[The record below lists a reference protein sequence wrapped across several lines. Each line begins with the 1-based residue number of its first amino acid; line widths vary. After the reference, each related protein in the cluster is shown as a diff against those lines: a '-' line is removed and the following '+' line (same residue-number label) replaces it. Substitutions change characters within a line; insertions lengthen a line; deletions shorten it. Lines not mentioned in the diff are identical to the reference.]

1 MQDSIF
7 YLIIGIFGA
16 GLGFIVRKKHVT
28 IGKASL
34 ISFIE
39 TAMICVLIFVMST
52 RIGANDE
59 IAGNLGTIGVYGLL
73 STVIIFIMTILVTY
87 ITRKLLGFDAKGK
100 IAEKAVISDS
110 ETQEEVPESIKE
122 KEDGA
127 SGKLKID
134 KMAVF
139 IVVFVVLGLICGRFL
154 VSKLFSSYGDFESAA
169 SMMLK
174 IALSILMFFVEF
186 EIGIDDSGGG
196 NFRTAGL
203 KVLFFPVTT
212 IVGAILGGV
221 VLALIVPVTLKESLA
236 IASGFGWYSM
246 APVLIMES
254 GHLTASAISFVHNL
268 TRELLSMLIV
278 PFVARYVG
286 FIEAACMPG
295 SPSMDVCLPIIE
307 RSTNSTTVVYAFLNG
322 FLVSGTVPILVPL
335 FLGG

>member
-1 MQDSIF
+1 
-7 YLIIGIFGA
+7 
-16 GLGFIVRKKHVT
+16 
-28 IGKASL
+28 
-34 ISFIE
+34 
-39 TAMICVLIFVMST
+39 MICVLIFVMST

-100 IAEKAVISDS
+100 IAENAVISGG
-110 ETQEEVPESIKE
+110 ETSEEVTESTKE
-122 KEDGA
+122 SDDSGF
-127 SGKLKID
+127 GKLKID

-139 IVVFVVLGLICGRFL
+139 IVVFVVLGLISGRFL
-154 VSKLFSSYGDFESAA
+154 VNKVFSSYEDFESAA
-169 SMMLK
+169 SMMLR
-174 IALSILMFFVEF
+174 ISLSILMFFVGF

-196 NFRTAGL
+196 DFRTAGL
-203 KVLFFPVTT
+203 KVLLFPVTT
-212 IVGAILGGV
+212 IVGAVLGGI
-221 VLALIVPVTLKESLA
+221 VLASIIPVTLRESLA

-254 GHLTASAISFVHNL
+254 GHLTASAISFVNNL

-286 FIEAACMPG
+286 YIEAACMPG

-335 FLGG
+335 FLGV